1 MKMAAIRPA
10 DGPAPSHELAVQ
22 KKAGQQ
28 RRHRQAETG
37 EVGAAV
43 NVMAVIEEFSHDPSD
58 KHDAN
63 GCITSD
69 PPSYSSDAPR
79 GDGPNGKDGA
89 SYLTGAKGMALYTF
103 KKDTSVKSACA
114 GDCVTNWPPRQTML
128 NLGQS
133 WARRF
138 LGLSDVPRG

>member
-1 MKMAAIRPA
+1 MYHERPA
-10 DGPAPSHELAVQ
+10 LTLAMHHE
-22 KKAGQQ
+22 
-28 RRHRQAETG
+28 
-37 EVGAAV
+37 
-43 NVMAVIEEFSHDPSD
+43 VMV
-58 KHDAN
+58 
-63 GCITSD
+63 
-69 PPSYSSDAPR
+69 
-79 GDGPNGKDGA
+79 PNGKDGA